1 MEVETEM
8 MDNYNTSTSCT
19 CQRSL
24 TCLDAVIAIIGAF
37 LAFAIGLIVG
47 IMNFEALT
55 AAFTAIVI
63 GAILLAVMLVVFII
77 IRFCNR
83 TNDSCCHR
91 RC

>member
-24 TCLDAVIAIIGAF
+24 TCLDAVIAIIGAL

-47 IMNFEALT
+47 ILTFETLT

-83 TNDSCCHR
+83 ASDNCWRR